1 MLLTPVSLQIVAKF
15 PDVTE
20 DNIIQLGPNHVI
32 FSDYYTFELTKHGE
46 WARSGR
52 HTRCSLLEHVTVC
65 VCVCVCLYLL
75 RARGYEAMRLP
86 LYLARALCFARVS
99 VRQRF

>member
-46 WARSGR
+46 CAR
-52 HTRCSLLEHVTVC
+52 H
-65 VCVCVCLYLL
+65 
-75 RARGYEAMRLP
+75 
-86 LYLARALCFARVS
+86 ARAQADTRVAAS
-99 VRQRF
+99 SST

>member
-65 VCVCVCLYLL
+65 VCV
-75 RARGYEAMRLP
+75 
-86 LYLARALCFARVS
+86 RVS
-99 VRQRF
+99 VSLACTRL